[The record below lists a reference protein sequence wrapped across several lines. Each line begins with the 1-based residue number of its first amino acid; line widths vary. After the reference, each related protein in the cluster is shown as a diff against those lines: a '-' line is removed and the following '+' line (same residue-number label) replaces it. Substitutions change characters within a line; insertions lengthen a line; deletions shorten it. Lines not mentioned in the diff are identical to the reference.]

1 MRRPTAQWTGV
12 LVLVALCIC
21 LAQAQQA
28 KAMDVAA
35 AEIGRNVVNRELVDP
50 GTSFPVTVGKLYC
63 FSKIA
68 NISTASQITHVWY
81 YGDTE
86 RARISLSVNPPSWR
100 TYSSKIIQAH
110 EIGAWRVEILDA
122 SGTLLQ
128 TVSFQTTQ

>member
-1 MRRPTAQWTGV
+1 MKRPTAQWTGV

-35 AEIGRNVVNRELVDP
+35 AEIGKSVVNRELVDP

-68 NISTASQITHVWY
+68 NISAASQITHVWY

>member
-35 AEIGRNVVNRELVDP
+35 AEIGKSVVNRELVDP

-68 NISTASQITHVWY
+68 NISAASQITHVWY

>member
-21 LAQAQQA
+21 LALAQQA
-28 KAMDVAA
+28 KAMDVTV
-35 AEIGRNVVNRELVDP
+35 AEIGKNVVNRELVDP
-50 GTSFPVTVGKLYC
+50 GTTFPVSVGKLYC
-63 FSKIA
+63 FNKLE
-68 NISTASQITHVWY
+68 NISSASQVTHVWY

-86 RARISLSVNPPSWR
+86 RARVALSVNPPSWR
-100 TYSSKIIQAH
+100 TYSSKIIQPH